1 MSERRLDARALPQ
14 RKLTTLNP
22 PKNSDPETP
31 PFFFFYFTASGC
43 KADPTFHLATL
54 SQVISLSS
62 VSDSRRIERLRSLV
76 LETARTSAALAEH
89 EEMCLFLFLSL
100 LVKEKSEFFALNI
113 NILDSVST
121 FFALL
126 SSLTLNFLR

>member
-31 PFFFFYFTASGC
+31 FFLFYFTASGC

-76 LETARTSAALAEH
+76 LETSRTSAALAEH

>member
-22 PKNSDPETP
+22 PKNSDPET

-76 LETARTSAALAEH
+76 LETARTSAAVAEH